1 MLSAVHFAHPAK
13 HEVITLLDFLAEVV
27 CGCSIARSITREER
41 EMSLVVVEH
50 KQLSSSVLIVL
61 GM

>member
-13 HEVITLLDFLAEVV
+13 HEVITLLDFLAVV
-27 CGCSIARSITREER
+27 RGCSIARSITREER

-50 KQLSSSVLIVL
+50 KQLSSSVLVVL